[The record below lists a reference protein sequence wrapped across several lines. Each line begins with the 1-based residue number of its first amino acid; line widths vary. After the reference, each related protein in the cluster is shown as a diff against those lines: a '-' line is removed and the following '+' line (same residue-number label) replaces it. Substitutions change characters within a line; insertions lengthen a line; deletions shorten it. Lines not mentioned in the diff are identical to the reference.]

1 MDTPTPHF
9 SMNDYSKARWLLC
22 HEQLGPIEYVGSKS
36 FVLSRHSPDFKRESY
51 EEYMEDGNPAWF
63 AYEPKG
69 FG

>member
-1 MDTPTPHF
+1 M
-9 SMNDYSKARWLLC
+9 AIV
-22 HEQLGPIEYVGSKS
+22 HEQLGPIEYVDSKS